1 VAGSAKSKLEKA
13 ALKTGLTILPSNSKP
28 KNLIKVNALKIALFD
43 MYGGLMPS
51 GWIRWML
58 EQYHFNA
65 TVIYPQDVDKG
76 GLKEKYD
83 VIIFPD
89 GGIPALAAGNSPM
102 RGGNIKP
109 EEVPEM
115 YRNRIGRISAD
126 KSIPQL
132 KQFLDAG
139 GQLVA
144 IGSST
149 NVAYHLSLPVRDA
162 RVELAADGK
171 ERKLPE
177 EKYYVPGSVLRVNY
191 DRSKP
196 ANWGMEESGDIYFDN
211 SPVFKITTEAVS
223 SGRVKPLAWFGTA
236 KPLRSGWAWG
246 QAYLQDGVVAFEA
259 PVGQGKLVA
268 FGPEITFRA
277 QTHGTFKLLFNQLYG
292 QK

>member
-1 VAGSAKSKLEKA
+1 
-13 ALKTGLTILPSNSKP
+13 
-28 KNLIKVNALKIALFD
+28 
-43 MYGGLMPS
+43 
-51 GWIRWML
+51 
-58 EQYHFNA
+58 
-65 TVIYPQDVDKG
+65 
-76 GLKEKYD
+76 
-83 VIIFPD
+83 
-89 GGIPALAAGNSPM
+89 
-102 RGGNIKP
+102 
-109 EEVPEM
+109 
-115 YRNRIGRISAD
+115 
-126 KSIPQL
+126 L

-149 NVAYHLSLPVRDA
+149 NVAYHLNLPVRDA
-162 RVELAADGK
+162 MVELAGDGK

-246 QAYLQDGVVAFEA
+246 QAYLQVNWLLLDQKLPLGHKLMAHLNCCLTNYIVKSN
-259 PVGQGKLVA
+259 GIKQGGI
-268 FGPEITFRA
+268 F
-277 QTHGTFKLLFNQLYG
+277 
-292 QK
+292 